1 MITDSETVPVT
12 ENDNSSF
19 AIDSKSLCKTYSE
32 GLVFR
37 KRFRA
42 LADVSFSVKQG
53 EVFGLLGPNGAGKT
67 TFIKILLG
75 IIRKT
80 SGTATML
87 GQPAGS
93 RAGRRLVGY
102 LPEHLRIPP
111 HLNGYT
117 ALECYGSLS
126 NLPKSVIRQKRDGL
140 LELVGLAGRAKDRC
154 KKYSKGMLQRLGLA
168 QALLHDPKLLIL
180 DEPTDGLD
188 PQARAEMRQIIG
200 RLKGRGVT
208 IFLNSHLLQEVEMIC
223 DRVAILN
230 RGQLKYCGDV
240 DSIGDFVAAESG
252 VKPGLVV
259 DLDVVGEPAVV
270 NEAFADYDFKIKSK
284 QGEQSF
290 TVQLTLAEQNDVDKL
305 IDRLRSS
312 GVSVAGLTRQQFSLE
327 DAFLKI
333 INQDTPGNNIEPQL
347 DRLSG
352 QELTR

>member
-1 MITDSETVPVT
+1 MISDSEPVT
-12 ENDNSSF
+12 AIAIESDGSADV

-32 GLVFR
+32 GLMFK
-37 KRFRA
+37 KRFQA
-42 LADVSFSVKQG
+42 LTDVSFNVNQG
-53 EVFGLLGPNGAGKT
+53 EIFGLLGPNGAGKT

-75 IIRKT
+75 IIGKT
-80 SGTATML
+80 SGSATML

-126 NLPKSVIRQKRDGL
+126 NLPKSVIRQKSDGL

-188 PQARAEMRQIIG
+188 PQARAEMRALIG
-200 RLKGRGVT
+200 RLKNDGVT
-208 IFLNSHLLQEVEMIC
+208 IFLNSHILQEVEMIC

-230 RGQLKYCGDV
+230 RGRLKYCGDV
-240 DSIGDFVAAESG
+240 SSIGDFVASTAG
-252 VKPGLVV
+252 VKTGLVV
-259 DLDVVGEPAVV
+259 DIEVLGQPAAV
-270 NEAFADYDFKIKSK
+270 NEGFSNYDFEIKSRK
-284 QGEQSF
+284 GDQEF
-290 TVQLTLAEQNDVDKL
+290 TVQLSLNNQAAVDSL
-305 IDRLRSS
+305 IDQLRGN
-312 GVSVAGLTRQQFSLE
+312 GVSIQGMKRQQVSLE
-327 DAFLKI
+327 DAFLEI
-333 INQDTPGNNIEPQL
+333 ITQDTPSERQ
-347 DRLSG
+347 
-352 QELTR
+352 